1 MPMIEYNDTISL
13 MGVMERI
20 KPPASFLLDTFFPQM
35 PAPTVSSKI
44 MVEYKKGGRRLAP
57 FVVKGGRG
65 VNMARENSWIETYTP
80 PMVAPR
86 RVITPEDLEHR
97 AFGENIYSVKTP
109 AQRAAEMQARDLVE
123 LRDMIINRKNKMA
136 ADILTTGQCVIEG
149 YADDGKTVVLDT
161 VSFPGWDQKLT
172 PTGSDTWDNAGAD
185 IYSQIKSMS
194 ELIQENTGQIPTL
207 MLCGSNIEKYLI
219 KNKSIVE
226 WLSIP
231 NRENL
236 AMLALAPRFIS
247 PQIRRIGLLQS
258 LNLEIYSYA
267 ETYTD
272 DDGEVKPFLDPDSV
286 IIANPGRG
294 RQLHGA
300 VTLLNDSGN
309 DYNTYSGQYVPYYN
323 GDKNSQEISLTM
335 YSRFLLAPTWAD
347 DWALIKAKG

>member
-20 KPPASFLLDTFFPQM
+20 KPPASFLLDTFFPQV
-35 PAPTVSSKI
+35 PAPTVTSKI

-57 FVVKGGRG
+57 FIVKGSRG
-65 VNMARENSWIETYTP
+65 VNMARETSWIETYTP
-80 PMVAPR
+80 PMVGPR
-86 RVITPEDLEHR
+86 RIITPEDLEHR
-97 AFGENIYSVKTP
+97 TFGETVFSTKSP
-109 AQRAAEMQARDLVE
+109 GQRAAELQARDLVE

-161 VSFPGWDQKLT
+161 VSFPEWDLKLT
-172 PTGSDTWDNAGAD
+172 PTGSDKWDNAGAD
-185 IYSQIKSMS
+185 IYGNIKEMS
-194 ELIQENTGQIPTL
+194 ESIQERTGQIPTL

-219 KNKSIVE
+219 NNTTITK

-231 NRENL
+231 DRENL
-236 AMLALAPRFIS
+236 ALLSLAPRFTS

-272 DDGEVKPFLDPDSV
+272 DDGTVKPFLDPDMV

-300 VTLLNDSGN
+300 VTLLNEAGN
-309 DYNTYSGQYVPYYN
+309 SYNTYSGQYVPYYN
-323 GDKNSQEISLTM
+323 GDRNSQELSLTM
-335 YSRFLLAPTWAD
+335 YSRFLLAPAWAD
-347 DWALIKAKG
+347 DWALIKAK

>member
-35 PAPTVSSKI
+35 PATTVTSKI

-57 FVVKGGRG
+57 FVVKGSKGI
-65 VNMARENSWIETYTP
+65 NMARETSWIETYVP
-80 PMVAPR
+80 PMVGPR

-97 AFGENIYSVKTP
+97 TFGETVFSIKTP

-136 ADILTTGQCVIEG
+136 ADILTTGKCDIEG
-149 YADDGKTVVLDT
+149 FADDGKTVLLDT
-161 VSFPGWDQKLT
+161 VSFPEWDQKLT
-172 PTGSDTWDNAGAD
+172 PSTTWDNPNAD
-185 IYSQIKSMS
+185 IYHDIKGMS
-194 ELIQENTGQIPTL
+194 ELIQERTGQIPTL
-207 MLCGSNIEKYLI
+207 MLCGTNIEDYII
-219 KNKSIVE
+219 KNSTMEK
-226 WLSIP
+226 WLAIP

-236 AMLALAPRFIS
+236 AMLSIQPRFMS
-247 PQIRRIGLLQS
+247 NQIRRIGLLQS

-272 DDGEVKPFLDPDSV
+272 DDGTVKPFLDPDSV

-300 VTLLNDSGN
+300 VTLLNDSLNG
-309 DYNTYSGQYVPYYN
+309 YNTYSGQYVPYYN
-323 GDKNSQEISLTM
+323 GDKTTQEISLTM
-335 YSRFLLAPTWAD
+335 YSRFLLAPEWAD

>member
-35 PAPTVSSKI
+35 PATTVTSKI
-44 MVEYKKGGRRLAP
+44 MIEYRKGGRRLAP
-57 FVVKGGRG
+57 FVVKGSKG
-65 VNMARENSWIETYTP
+65 VNMARETSWVETYTP
-80 PMVAPR
+80 PMVGPR

-97 AFGENIYSVKTP
+97 MFGETVFSTKTP
-109 AQRAAEMQARDLVE
+109 AQRAAEIQARDLVE

-136 ADILTTGQCVIEG
+136 ADILTTGECAIEG
-149 YADDGKTVVLDT
+149 FADDGKTVLLDK
-161 VSFPGWDQKLT
+161 VSFPGWDLKLT
-172 PTGSDTWDNAGAD
+172 PNPTWNNANAD
-185 IYSQIKSMS
+185 IYHDIKNMS
-194 ELIQENTGQIPTL
+194 ELIQERTGQIPTL
-207 MLCGSNIEKYLI
+207 MLCGSNIEDYLI
-219 KNKSIVE
+219 NNATIAK
-226 WLSIP
+226 WLAIP

-236 AMLALAPRFIS
+236 AMLSIAPRFQS
-247 PQIRRIGLLQS
+247 NQIRRIGLIQS
-258 LNLEIYSYA
+258 LNLELYSYT

-272 DDGEVKPFLDPDSV
+272 DDGTVKPFLDPDSV

-300 VTLLNDSGN
+300 VTLLNDSMTG
-309 DYNTYSGQYVPYYN
+309 YNTYSGQYVPYYN

>member
-20 KPPASFLLDTFFPQM
+20 KPPASFLLDTFFPQI
-35 PAPTVSSKI
+35 PATTVTSKI
-44 MVEYKKGGRRLAP
+44 MIEYRKGGRRLAP
-57 FVVKGGRG
+57 FVVKGSKGI
-65 VNMARENSWIETYTP
+65 NMARENSWIETYTP
-80 PMVAPR
+80 PMVGPR

-97 AFGENIYSVKTP
+97 TFGEAVYSTKTP

-136 ADILTTGQCVIEG
+136 ADILTTGKCDIEG
-149 YADDGKTVVLDT
+149 FADDGKTILLDT
-161 VSFPGWDQKLT
+161 VEFQGWDQKLT
-172 PTGSDTWDNAGAD
+172 PSTTWDNPNAD
-185 IYSQIKSMS
+185 IYHDIKGMS
-194 ELIQENTGQIPTL
+194 ELIQERTGQIPTL
-207 MLCGSNIEKYLI
+207 MLCGSNIEDYIIENSTMAK
-219 KNKSIVE
+219 
-226 WLSIP
+226 WLAIP

-236 AMLALAPRFIS
+236 AMLSIAPRFQS
-247 PQIRRIGLLQS
+247 NQIRRIGMIQA

-272 DDGEVKPFLDPDSV
+272 DDGTVKPFLDPDSV

-300 VTLLNDSGN
+300 VTLLNESASG
-309 DYNTYSGQYVPYYN
+309 YNTYSGQYVPYYN
-323 GDKNSQEISLTM
+323 GDRNNQEISLTM

>member
-20 KPPASFLLDTFFPQM
+20 KPPASFLLDTFFPQI
-35 PAPTVSSKI
+35 PATTMTSKI
-44 MVEYKKGGRRLAP
+44 MIEYRKGGRRLAP
-57 FVVKGGRG
+57 FVVKGGKG
-65 VNMARENSWIETYTP
+65 VNMARESSWIETYTP

-97 AFGENIYSVKTP
+97 TFGETVYSTKTP

-136 ADILTTGQCVIEG
+136 ADILTTGKCDIEG
-149 YADDGKTVVLDT
+149 FADDGKTILLDT
-161 VSFPGWDQKLT
+161 VTFPGWTQKLT
-172 PTGSDTWDNAGAD
+172 PATHWDNTNAD
-185 IYSQIKSMS
+185 IYHDIKGMS
-194 ELIQENTGQIPTL
+194 ETIQESTGQIPTL
-207 MLCGSNIEKYLI
+207 MLCGSNIEDYLI
-219 KNKSIVE
+219 NNGTMEK

-236 AMLALAPRFIS
+236 ALLSLAPRYTS
-247 PQIRRIGLLQS
+247 PQVRRIGVLQA

-272 DDGEVKPFLDPDSV
+272 DDGTVKPFLDPDSV
-286 IIANPGRG
+286 IIAVPGRG

-300 VTLLNDSGN
+300 VTLLNDSLTG
-309 DYNTYSGQYVPYYN
+309 YNTYSGQYVPYYN
-323 GDKNSQEISLTM
+323 GDKNSQEMSLTM

>member
-1 MPMIEYNDTISL
+1 MPMIEYNDTLSL

-35 PAPTVSSKI
+35 PATAPTNKI
-44 MVEYKKGGRRLAP
+44 MVEYRKGKRQLAP
-57 FVVKGGRG
+57 FVVKGGKG
-65 VNMARENSWIETYTP
+65 VNMARETSNMKFYVP
-80 PMVAPR
+80 PMVGPR

-97 AFGENIYSVKTP
+97 MFGETVFSTKTP
-109 AQRAAEMQARDLVE
+109 AQRAAEIQAKDLVE

-149 YADDGKTVVLDT
+149 YADDGKATVIDT
-161 VSFPGWDQKLT
+161 ISFPDWDQKLT
-172 PTGSDTWDNAGAD
+172 PTTTWDKPNAD
-185 IYSQIKSMS
+185 IYHDIKGMS
-194 ELIQENTGQIPTL
+194 ELIQENTGEIPTL
-207 MLCGSNIEKYLI
+207 MLCGKNIEDYLI
-219 KNKSIVE
+219 HNSTLEK

-236 AMLALAPRFIS
+236 AMLSFAPRFES
-247 PQIRRIGLLQS
+247 RQIRRIGYLQA
-258 LNLEIYSYA
+258 LNLELYSYA

-272 DDGEVKPFLDPDSV
+272 DDGEVKPFLDPDYV

-300 VTLLNDSGN
+300 VTLLNDSLTGFN
-309 DYNTYSGQYVPYYN
+309 YYSGQYVPYYV
-323 GDKNSQEISLTM
+323 GDKLSQEVSLTM